1 MTDYNGKS
9 SCQTD
14 SRFAHMEKTVLNLDK
29 TLYLLEILITR
40 LNNEKQETQ
49 PKLDNEK
56 QETINQVTNLIA
68 SFGMNQHPGLSCY
81 SQKHVC
87 LMCLT
92 SVDARSNIL
101 YQELE
106 CVLNLNFER
115 LIDHQILPWL

>member
-1 MTDYNGKS
+1 MTDYIGKS

-14 SRFAHMEKTVLNLDK
+14 SRFAHMEMTVLNLDK
-29 TLYLLEILITR
+29 TQCLLEILITR
-40 LNNEKQETQ
+40 LDNEKQETQ

-81 SQKHVC
+81 SHKHVC

-101 YQELE
+101 YQCQKREGK
-106 CVLNLNFER
+106 
-115 LIDHQILPWL
+115 